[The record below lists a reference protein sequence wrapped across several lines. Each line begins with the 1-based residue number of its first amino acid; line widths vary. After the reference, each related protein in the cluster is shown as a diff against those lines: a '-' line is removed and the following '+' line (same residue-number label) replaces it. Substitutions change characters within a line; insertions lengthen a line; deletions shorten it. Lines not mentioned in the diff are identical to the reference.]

1 MGAFNPQALLQML
14 SARGG
19 GAVPGQPGPTS
30 TGTGSGDEAVG
41 NASTQLQG
49 ANPEYA
55 LKEIMDVKQRVVN
68 NITTL
73 AFRVP
78 SASRALSSIL
88 KGLDAAIKEL
98 QNAQSTMQAIGG
110 PVNLS
115 AIPRPSPPGG
125 SSLPSPGANPS
136 PQGF

>member
-19 GAVPGQPGPTS
+19 GAVPGSPGPTS

-55 LKEIMDVKQRVVN
+55 LKEIKSAKQSIVN

-78 SASRALSSIL
+78 AASRALTGCI
-88 KGLDAAIKEL
+88 KNLDAAIKALEE
-98 QNAQSTMQAIGG
+98 AQSTMQAVGG
-110 PVNLS
+110 PINLS
-115 AIPRPSPPGG
+115 AIPRPAPPGG
-125 SSLPSPGANPS
+125 SSLPSPGMS
-136 PQGF
+136 PNQAGI

>member
-1 MGAFNPQALLQML
+1 MAAGFNPGMLLQML
-14 SARGG
+14 ASRGG
-19 GAVPGQPGPTS
+19 GSVPGQPGPTS
-30 TGTGSGDEAVG
+30 TGTGSGDEAAG

-78 SASRALSSIL
+78 SASRALSSVL

-110 PVNLS
+110 PINNS

-125 SSLPSPGANPS
+125 SALPSPAGAS
-136 PQGF
+136 SQGF